1 MDEEQKKIELPEAI
15 LLLLYI
21 VPLDIVG
28 LILVFAGLDDFFILD
43 ILTFPVTQFY
53 FRMKGIKCT
62 YDLVAST
69 LEVIPYVGSLPI
81 KTAGVA
87 ITIWMA
93 WMANHPKTIA
103 PAAKTAQLA
112 KGSPGAL
119 REKTI
124 QAANT

>member
-93 WMANHPKTIA
+93 NHPKTVA
-103 PAAKTAQLA
+103 PVTKATQLA

-124 QAANT
+124 QAVNA